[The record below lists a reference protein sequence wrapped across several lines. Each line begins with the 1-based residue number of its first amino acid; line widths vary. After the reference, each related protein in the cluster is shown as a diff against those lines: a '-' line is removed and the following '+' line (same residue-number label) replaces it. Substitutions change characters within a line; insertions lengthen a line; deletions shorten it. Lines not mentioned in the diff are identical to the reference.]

1 MLGVMGNQLKRK
13 NQKNLKRNEKEKE
26 WFGMEVYQKAKC

>member
-1 MLGVMGNQLKRK
+1 MSGPMGPSEKNGNRK
-13 NQKNLKRNEKEKE
+13 SLKRNEKEKE